1 MANKKISQLDA
12 ASAVNSDAVF
22 PLSQLVNNNETTQK
36 GTVEQIGS
44 YIAETQT
51 HSSLNTTSKK
61 IVGAINELSDDKA
74 DETDLASIHITGSTN
89 NTGSTI
95 EAGKFFYLNGVVCRA
110 KEDIGNGATFTSTNY
125 ESISSGI
132 TNEFAGYEIRTVT
145 ISDTSP
151 INIASKTGY
160 KVTLS
165 NFVSACGIGCIA
177 IPYYHTTY
185 NSIYVRLFD
194 YNLNPITTSNEVKI
208 WYRGKA

>member
-1 MANKKISQLDA
+1 MARLQDFQTVTPTDSDNLLVVQATGQGLAPVGSTIGNKALKS
-12 ASAVNSDAVF
+12 
-22 PLSQLVNNNETTQK
+22 
-36 GTVEQIGS
+36 
-44 YIAETQT
+44 
-51 HSSLNTTSKK
+51 
-61 IVGAINELSDDKA
+61 
-74 DETDLASIHITGSTN
+74 DLASPSITGTTN

-95 EAGKFFYLNGVVCRA
+95 TAGTFFYLNGVVCRA
-110 KEDIGNGATFTSTNY
+110 KEDIGSGATLTSTNY

-132 TNEFAGYEIRTVT
+132 TNEFAGYEIRTVN

-185 NSIYVRLFD
+185 NSIYVGLFD
-194 YNLNPITTSNEVKI
+194 YNLNPITTSKEVKI